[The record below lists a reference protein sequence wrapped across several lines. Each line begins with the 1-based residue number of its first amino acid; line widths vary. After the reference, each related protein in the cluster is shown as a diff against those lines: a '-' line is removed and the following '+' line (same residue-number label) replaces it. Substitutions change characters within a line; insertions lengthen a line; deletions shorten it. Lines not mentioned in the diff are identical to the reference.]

1 MTSRITRR
9 ALLGGGITAAAGA
22 VVAALIGRDEPV
34 VLPAAAASLPQRQHA
49 WNDRLPVDQHGN
61 AQAPRFH
68 RLLVFDIDGS
78 PSSGHVRRLEAALR
92 RLESA
97 VPMDPDRGALSLI
110 GWGPGYLA
118 RYTDGRVSI
127 PPPERLA
134 SFETPELQDLD
145 VCLHLASNDEHRLAD
160 MEAAL
165 VSGTGPLA
173 PSVPSLSGVLTH
185 VETRTGFTGPGIPA
199 ARQDVGGIPASRPVP
214 KDSPLFMGYTSGFR
228 RNQATEDDVTVD
240 SGPLAGATT
249 MHVSRMRLRLDSWYE
264 LLDDDQR
271 AARMFAPQTS
281 DAEARATTNDADP
294 HAEELDRSARER
306 GVVGHLQA
314 SADARRDGRPV
325 ILRRDFNTTDG
336 GQAGL
341 HFVSLQRDIA
351 DFVATR
357 RAMNAA
363 RAPFRNPAITPRTNN
378 GIKEFI
384 FVTHRANFLVPPRRQ
399 RAFPLLPGREQ
410 ALT

>member
-1 MTSRITRR
+1 MTRSITRR
-9 ALLGGGITAAAGA
+9 TLLGGGITAVAGA
-22 VVAALIGRDEPV
+22 AVAALVGRDEPV
-34 VLPAAAASLPQRQHA
+34 VLPAAEASLPQRQHA
-49 WNDRLPVDQHGN
+49 WNDRLPVDEHGN
-61 AQAPRFH
+61 VQAPRFH
-68 RLLVFDIDGS
+68 RLVLFDIDGEPS
-78 PSSGHVRRLEAALR
+78 PGHVRRLEATLR
-92 RLESA
+92 HLESA

-118 RYTDGRVSI
+118 RHVDGRVSI

-145 VCLHLASNDEHRLAD
+145 VCLHLAGNDEQRLAD
-160 MEAAL
+160 IEAAL
-165 VSGTGPLA
+165 VRSTGPLSS
-173 PSVPSLSGVLTH
+173 SVPSLSGVLTH
-185 VETRTGFTGPGIPA
+185 RETRTGFTGQGIPA
-199 ARQDVGGIPASRPVP
+199 ARQDVGGIPTSRPVP

-228 RNQATEDDVTVD
+228 RNQATEDDVTVE

-281 DAEARATTNDADP
+281 DAEARATTNEADP
-294 HAEELDRSARER
+294 HADELDSSARER

-314 SADARRDGRPV
+314 SAAARRDGRPV

-351 DFVATR
+351 DFVTTR

-363 RAPFRNPAITPRTNN
+363 QAPFRNPAITPRTNN

-384 FVTHRANFLVPPRRQ
+384 FVTHRANFLVPPRVQ
-399 RAFPLLPGREQ
+399 RAFPLLAGREQ